1 MIMRI
6 LCVLIGVTLL
16 ASTDTGWSQYARTP
30 GGSTVDVKVLARTP
44 ANLIDKPV
52 IGSDG
57 QTLGTIAGFVHTG
70 QDLSVIIQP
79 AGSTADHRVV
89 LPLEALRISQGQPTL
104 SLTAD
109 ALAGKR
115 RYRGGLPEVTGNNLT
130 LGDAVSA
137 FD

>member
-1 MIMRI
+1 MII
-6 LCVLIGVTLL
+6 HKLCVLIGITLL
-16 ASTDTGWSQYARTP
+16 ASTDIGSSQYARTP

-44 ANLIDKPV
+44 ASLIDKPV
-52 IGSDG
+52 LGSDG
-57 QTLGTIAGFVHTG
+57 QTLGTVAGFVHTG

-89 LPLEALRISQGQPTL
+89 LPLDALRISQGQPTL

-115 RYRGGLPEVTGNNLT
+115 RYRGGSPEITGNNLT
-130 LGDAVSA
+130 LGDAISA